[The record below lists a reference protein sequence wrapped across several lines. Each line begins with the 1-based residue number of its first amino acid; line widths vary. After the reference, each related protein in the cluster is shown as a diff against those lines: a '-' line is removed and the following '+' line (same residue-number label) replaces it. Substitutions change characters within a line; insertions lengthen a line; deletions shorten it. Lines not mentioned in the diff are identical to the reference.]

1 MPQSYS
7 TGAGGGQDRQAGG
20 TGTGGGSQGNGG
32 NNGIDPQ
39 QRAQMNAAAAAARM
53 AAASRPQEQ
62 NTYAAAPSMLNQMSS
77 GQSLSPFAQQGG
89 GAYYPDYT
97 PPNFMDKIGNFLP
110 SNAAAGWLGDK
121 LGTDSYVGGALNA
134 YSNFNPTS
142 KFVNQTR
149 YGMND
154 AARTEYLRQEQTN
167 PNWANMSES
176 DRVSLARKPYM
187 DANNNYTGPQKPSNF
202 SDQQWNS
209 MTQGQRQFM
218 SPEGSFGGQA
228 GMSNQG
234 GQSGAGGMMNQT
246 NMGGSRDYSGA
257 EGTFKPVTF
266 RSGSMGQG
274 DPYAGLSDM
283 AQQGQGLFG
292 QAAAQA
298 QQAPDQFN
306 YNFNPEQAGQDLFN
320 QRAEL
325 LQPQFAQQNA
335 QAQESMF
342 GTGRLGLRLAGEGI
356 GAGAGSGMMS
366 PDAFGVNAA
375 QSQALAG
382 LAAQSTNDAFGQELQ
397 RSGLDLSQFNANQ
410 MTQQQQ
416 YANLMGTGQGMLSG
430 SMMEP
435 EIRNQLIAQQQQQQ
449 ALDQNY
455 ELGLY
460 GNETA
465 RITGQAQADR
475 ANYQPDP
482 WLSGLTS
489 LGTSFLGSEG
499 GSGWLSGI
507 FKGIS

>member
-20 TGTGGGSQGNGG
+20 TGTGGGSGYSNGG
-32 NNGIDPQ
+32 NQNNNNNNNNNVPVTDLSTQADPAQLAQ
-39 QRAQMNAAAAAARM
+39 QSALSRAVAAIRGQDFTPQLPNTAGGWMSM
-53 AAASRPQEQ
+53 ATNPF
-62 NTYAAAPSMLNQMSS
+62 
-77 GQSLSPFAQQGG
+77 SPF
-89 GAYYPDYT
+89 T
-97 PPNFMDKIGNFLP
+97 KSFMD
-110 SNAAAGWLGDK
+110 
-121 LGTDSYVGGALNA
+121 
-134 YSNFNPTS
+134 
-142 KFVNQTR
+142 QTR
-149 YGMND
+149 YGMSPATQSVYDGMNS
-154 AARTEYLRQEQTN
+154 AVPSLNT
-167 PNWANMSES
+167 PFGWANMSPEEQ
-176 DRVSLARKPYM
+176 VNVARNQVMQDQAAP
-187 DANNNYTGPQKPSNF
+187 NSYTGPQKPSNF

-209 MTQGQRQFM
+209 MTQGQQQFM
-218 SPEGSFGGQA
+218 SPEGAFGGQA
-228 GMSNQG
+228 GMGGQG
-234 GQSGAGGMMNQT
+234 GQGQAGGVMSQGGNNMFGFNIDT
-246 NMGGSRDYSGA
+246 LLGGMGGQGGQGGARDYTGTG
-257 EGTFKPVTF
+257 GTFKPVTF
-266 RSGSMGQG
+266 RSGAMGQG

-292 QAAAQA
+292 QARAQA

-320 QRAEL
+320 QRAAL

-366 PDAFGVNAA
+366 PDAYGVNTA
-375 QSQALAG
+375 QSQALAQ
-382 LAAQSTNDAFGQELQ
+382 LAAQSTDDAFGQELQ

-416 YANLMGTGQGMLSG
+416 YANLMGTGQGMLSA

-435 EIRNQLIAQQQQQQ
+435 DIRNQLIAQQQQQQ

-465 RITGQAQADR
+465 RITGQAQANK

-489 LGTSFLGSEG
+489 LGTSFVGSNA
-499 GSGWLSGI
+499 GSGWLSKILG
-507 FKGIS
+507 

>member
-1 MPQSYS
+1 MADPRGESNSYGGYANKT
-7 TGAGGGQDRQAGG
+7 TGAGGYNNPSGGKAPNQNNNNNNNNVPVTDLSTQADPAQLAQQSALSRAMAAIRGQDFTPQLPNTAGG
-20 TGTGGGSQGNGG
+20 WMG
-32 NNGIDPQ
+32 
-39 QRAQMNAAAAAARM
+39 M
-53 AAASRPQEQ
+53 ATNPF
-62 NTYAAAPSMLNQMSS
+62 
-77 GQSLSPFAQQGG
+77 SPFTQSFI
-89 GAYYPDYT
+89 D
-97 PPNFMDKIGNFLP
+97 
-110 SNAAAGWLGDK
+110 
-121 LGTDSYVGGALNA
+121 
-134 YSNFNPTS
+134 
-142 KFVNQTR
+142 QTR
-149 YGMND
+149 YGMSPASQSVYNGMNS
-154 AARTEYLRQEQTN
+154 AVPSETT
-167 PNWANMSES
+167 PFGWANMSPEEQ
-176 DRVSLARKPYM
+176 VNVARNQVKMQQAAP
-187 DANNNYTGPQKPSNF
+187 NSYTGPQKPSNF

-489 LGTSFLGSEG
+489 LGTSFLGSTG
-499 GSGWLSGI
+499 GGGWLSGI
-507 FKGIS
+507 LGRNS

>member
-20 TGTGGGSQGNGG
+20 TGTGGGSGYSNGG
-32 NNGIDPQ
+32 NQNNNNNNNNNVPVTDLSTQADPAQLAQ
-39 QRAQMNAAAAAARM
+39 QSALSRAVAAIRGQDFTPQLPNTAGGWMSM
-53 AAASRPQEQ
+53 ATNPF
-62 NTYAAAPSMLNQMSS
+62 
-77 GQSLSPFAQQGG
+77 SPF
-89 GAYYPDYT
+89 T
-97 PPNFMDKIGNFLP
+97 KSFMD
-110 SNAAAGWLGDK
+110 
-121 LGTDSYVGGALNA
+121 
-134 YSNFNPTS
+134 
-142 KFVNQTR
+142 QTR
-149 YGMND
+149 YGMSPASQSIYDGLDPTQRSNIGTPQD
-154 AARTEYLRQEQTN
+154 QVNYARNQVMQDQAA
-167 PNWANMSES
+167 PNS
-176 DRVSLARKPYM
+176 
-187 DANNNYTGPQKPSNF
+187 YTGPQKPSNF

-209 MTQGQRQFM
+209 MTQGQQQFM
-218 SPEGSFGGQA
+218 SPEGAFGGQA
-228 GMSNQG
+228 GMSGQG
-234 GQSGAGGMMNQT
+234 GQGQAGGMMSQT

-306 YNFNPEQAGQDLFN
+306 YNFNPEQAGLDLFN
-320 QRAEL
+320 QRSEL

-356 GAGAGSGMMS
+356 GAGVDSGMMS

-382 LAAQSTNDAFGQELQ
+382 LAAQSTNDAFGQQMQ

-489 LGTSFLGSEG
+489 LGTSFLGSAG
-499 GSGWLSGI
+499 GGGWLSGVLGR
-507 FKGIS
+507 KT

>member
-20 TGTGGGSQGNGG
+20 TGTGGGSGYSNGG
-32 NNGIDPQ
+32 NQNNNNNNNNNVPVTDLSTQADPAQLAQ
-39 QRAQMNAAAAAARM
+39 QSALSRAVAAIRGQDFTPQLPNTAGGWMSM
-53 AAASRPQEQ
+53 ATNPF
-62 NTYAAAPSMLNQMSS
+62 
-77 GQSLSPFAQQGG
+77 SPF
-89 GAYYPDYT
+89 T
-97 PPNFMDKIGNFLP
+97 KSFMD
-110 SNAAAGWLGDK
+110 
-121 LGTDSYVGGALNA
+121 
-134 YSNFNPTS
+134 
-142 KFVNQTR
+142 QTR
-149 YGMND
+149 YGMSPASQSIYDGLDPTQRSNIGTPQD
-154 AARTEYLRQEQTN
+154 QVNYARNQVMQDQAA
-167 PNWANMSES
+167 PNS
-176 DRVSLARKPYM
+176 
-187 DANNNYTGPQKPSNF
+187 YTGPQKPSNF

-209 MTQGQRQFM
+209 MTQGQQQFM
-218 SPEGSFGGQA
+218 SPEGAFGGQA
-228 GMSNQG
+228 GMSGQG
-234 GQSGAGGMMNQT
+234 GQGQAGGMMSQT

-306 YNFNPEQAGQDLFN
+306 YNFNPEQAGLDLFN
-320 QRAEL
+320 QRSEL

-356 GAGAGSGMMS
+356 GAGVDSGMMS

-489 LGTSFLGSEG
+489 LGTSFLGSAG
-499 GSGWLSGI
+499 GGGWLSGVLGR
-507 FKGIS
+507 KT